1 MKALFIAFD
10 QAHYE
15 DVYNVLTHNN
25 CRGFTYW
32 QDVQG
37 RGTKSG
43 EPHYGSHAWPS
54 MNSAILSVVDETRL
68 GIVLKAL
75 HTLDEAKPALGLRAF
90 VWDIEK
96 AILIIIVS
104 CKLFLLPII
113 YRAEEDFCLENIV
126 YLFSKICGYENNQ
139 DQCGP
144 FA

>member
-68 GIVLKAL
+68 VLKPCIRSMKQNRL
-75 HTLDEAKPALGLRAF
+75 LVCGLLFGISR
-90 VWDIEK
+90 
-96 AILIIIVS
+96 
-104 CKLFLLPII
+104 KLFDNHSLL
-113 YRAEEDFCLENIV
+113 
-126 YLFSKICGYENNQ
+126 
-139 DQCGP
+139 
-144 FA
+144 

>member
-75 HTLDEAKPALGLRAF
+75 HTLDEAKPALGLRA
-90 VWDIEK
+90 VGWDIEK
-96 AILIIIVS
+96 AI
-104 CKLFLLPII
+104 
-113 YRAEEDFCLENIV
+113 
-126 YLFSKICGYENNQ
+126 
-139 DQCGP
+139 
-144 FA
+144 

>member
-15 DVYNVLTHNN
+15 DVYNVLTQNN

-54 MNSAILSVVDETRL
+54 MNSAILSIVDETRL

-75 HTLDEAKPALGLRAF
+75 HTLDETKPALGLRAF

-96 AILIIIVS
+96 AI
-104 CKLFLLPII
+104 
-113 YRAEEDFCLENIV
+113 
-126 YLFSKICGYENNQ
+126 
-139 DQCGP
+139 
-144 FA
+144 